1 MENEAF
7 LSLYNRAMKGD
18 EDARAKL
25 VEQTNDGLL
34 ELFGQSLSQNARTS
48 MLALLLARGMD
59 VRSLL
64 SCSNAKE
71 KRIQK
76 LATAIWKCPFSS
88 ADRRIRRA
96 KKRQEESLRLQE
108 EYIQSLKSNSHADK
122 GVPLSELLK
131 DKGGKRG
138 KLKRQ
143 PSSHPSQMGV
153 FGVYCPSPI
162 NRMTARG
169 LGR

>member
-1 MENEAF
+1 MENESF
-7 LSLYNRAMKGD
+7 LSLYNSAMKGD

-34 ELFGQSLSQNARTS
+34 ELFGQSLSPNARTS
-48 MLALLLARGMD
+48 MLALLLARGLD
-59 VRSLL
+59 VKSLL
-64 SCSNAKE
+64 SCANAKE
-71 KRIQK
+71 KMIRK
-76 LATAIWKCPFSS
+76 LATSIWKSPFSS

-108 EYIQSLKSNSHADK
+108 EYIRSMKSNNSADK
-122 GVPLSELLK
+122 GVPLLAIF
-131 DKGGKRG
+131 KGVKAGKR
-138 KLKRQ
+138 KQQ